1 MQTLLQSPKRLQKP
15 ERKTTSM
22 RMLAKKM
29 MASANKKKMMDLER
43 FSSMRAIREAVWM
56 SGVAKSKP
64 ALPIT
69 SK

>member
-43 FSSMRAIREAVWM
+43 FSSMRATREDASTSGAVR
-56 SGVAKSKP
+56 SRP
-64 ALPIT
+64 ALQMD
-69 SK
+69 SR